1 MHIGPI
7 LEAAIEIQKHL
18 EEHRARFC
26 FIGGMAV
33 QRWGEPRFTKD
44 ADLSLLTEF
53 VDDEKWTDLLLAK
66 FEARYTGARDF
77 ALQRRV
83 LLLRATNGTDLDVSL
98 GGLPFEKHCIERA
111 TRWHFADGNYLLTC
125 SAEDLIV
132 HKAFAD
138 RALDWIDIEGV
149 IMRQGAELNTAQ
161 ILGELQPLAELKEQ
175 PEIVTRLQEM
185 LRKRSRA

>member
-7 LEAAIEIQKHL
+7 LEAAIEIQTYL
-18 EEHRARFC
+18 EEHRAHYC
-26 FIGGMAV
+26 FIGGVAV

-44 ADLSLLTEF
+44 ADLSLLTNF

-66 FEARYTGARDF
+66 FNARYPGARDF

-83 LLLRATNGTDLDVSL
+83 LLIKASNGTDLDISL

-111 TRWHFADGNYLLTC
+111 SQWHFEDGSRLLVC

-138 RALDWIDIEGV
+138 RPLDWIDIEGV
-149 IMRQGAELNTAQ
+149 IMRQGAALKTVQ
-161 ILGELQPLAELKEQ
+161 ILKELQPLAALKEQ
-175 PEIVTRLQEM
+175 PEIVNRLRQ
-185 LRKRSRA
+185 LLKKRNAG